1 MISPVTI
8 DGPRMPVR
16 DLVGGFIGKYR
27 VLRQLGK
34 GGMGTVYEAVH
45 NEIGQRAAIKVLHA
59 KLADD
64 TGYAKRFLD
73 EARAV
78 SIVDHPGLVKVFDF
92 NQSSD
97 GTVYLMMEYLE
108 GEPLWQRMTRLRERG
123 ERMSRTEVM
132 RISRQLASALA
143 AVHAKGIVH
152 RDLKPDNIVIVADP
166 DTAGGERV
174 KILDFGIA
182 KFNEGAEGRRQT
194 TTGTAIGTPTYMS
207 PEQCEG
213 LPKISDRADTYSL
226 GVMLFEMLTGNPPF
240 QAEGTA
246 SLLRQHIVKPPPPL
260 PPTVPAGLAALVSK
274 MLSKEPALRPS
285 MAELV
290 LLLDRAE
297 LLSPSEHSGG
307 ATASRVSRRWVV
319 ALSVMFALGA
329 GLAGV
334 AAWRSR
340 QPTPRVDVKPAVQPI
355 APTELPKVEV
365 PRIEPPKPPVI
376 VVPTPPIEVT
386 SPPPVTTKPKGV
398 SKKGLGGAVKIQ
410 ALPDKRKSS

>member
-1 MISPVTI
+1 VISPVTI

-108 GEPLWQRMTRLRERG
+108 GEPLWQRMTRLRDRG
-123 ERMSRTEVM
+123 ERMSRTEVL
-132 RISRQLASALA
+132 RVSRQLASALA

-152 RDLKPDNIVIVADP
+152 RDLKPDNIVLVADP

-226 GVMLFEMLTGNPPF
+226 GVMMFENMASVEKVCEPF
-240 QAEGTA
+240 
-246 SLLRQHIVKPPPPL
+246 
-260 PPTVPAGLAALVSK
+260 PTWL
-274 MLSKEPALRPS
+274 
-285 MAELV
+285 
-290 LLLDRAE
+290 
-297 LLSPSEHSGG
+297 
-307 ATASRVSRRWVV
+307 
-319 ALSVMFALGA
+319 
-329 GLAGV
+329 
-334 AAWRSR
+334 
-340 QPTPRVDVKPAVQPI
+340 
-355 APTELPKVEV
+355 
-365 PRIEPPKPPVI
+365 
-376 VVPTPPIEVT
+376 
-386 SPPPVTTKPKGV
+386 
-398 SKKGLGGAVKIQ
+398 
-410 ALPDKRKSS
+410 